1 MVKTSSIVN
10 KLIILFV
17 LVLALLGLITLGWFA
32 YKEEAEQKSQA
43 IPVIQASESPI
54 KIKPINEETAESQD
68 KKIYNIIDSAEKPST
83 STKPIPTIQKSDNTK
98 SIEKYLA
105 EKENIE
111 KQPKTESAQTTE
123 PLIISNTTPDK
134 TSVVQ
139 NTIEPKTSEELANL
153 EVQKKEVEV
162 QVNNIKKSL
171 NSISSNSKNN
181 EPYKVSL
188 EKPNVAE
195 PQKEAYSYK
204 EIASKHKENNK
215 NNYKLQKPNS
225 IAEEGKIAPANVAL
239 KDVPKKPEV
248 KKEEEKTSQVKV
260 VSKPQPKTG
269 VFVQLG
275 SFRSADLAHLSWNK
289 IKSRVPEIIGK
300 KQDLIEKA
308 DLGNKG
314 VFYRLKTGPFASR
327 KEGLDFCLKLIRLNQ
342 SCIVLK

>member
-1 MVKTSSIVN
+1 LVKTSSIVN

-123 PLIISNTTPDK
+123 PLIISNRPP
-134 TSVVQ
+134 VVQ
-139 NTIEPKTSEELANL
+139 NTIEPTESQELANL

-181 EPYKVSL
+181 ESYKVSL

>member
-1 MVKTSSIVN
+1 MN

-17 LVLALLGLITLGWFA
+17 LVLALLGLVTLGWFA

-68 KKIYNIIDSAEKPST
+68 KKIYNIIDSTEKT
-83 STKPIPTIQKSDNTK
+83 NASTKPISTIQKSDNTK

-111 KQPKTESAQTTE
+111 KQPKAEPTQATE
-123 PLIISNTTPDK
+123 PLIISNRPP
-134 TSVVQ
+134 VVQ
-139 NTIEPKTSEELANL
+139 NTIEPKTSEEVANL

-171 NSISSNSKNN
+171 NSISQPNKNN
-181 EPYKVSL
+181 ESYKVSL
-188 EKPNVAE
+188 EKPKVVE
-195 PQKEAYSYK
+195 PQKEAYSYNT
-204 EIASKHKENNK
+204 IADKHKNRG
-215 NNYKLQKPNS
+215 NYKLQKPNS
-225 IAEEGKIAPANVAL
+225 IAEDGKIAPANVAL
-239 KDVPKKPEV
+239 KDVPKKSEV
-248 KKEEEKTSQVKV
+248 KKEETKVSQEKSSQEKAPQVKV

-289 IKSRVPEIIGK
+289 IKNRVPEIIGK

-308 DLGNKG
+308 EIANKG
-314 VFYRLKTGPFASR
+314 IFYRLKTGPFASR

>member
-123 PLIISNTTPDK
+123 PLIISNRPP
-134 TSVVQ
+134 VVQ
-139 NTIEPKTSEELANL
+139 NTIEPTESQELANL

-181 EPYKVSL
+181 ESYKVSL